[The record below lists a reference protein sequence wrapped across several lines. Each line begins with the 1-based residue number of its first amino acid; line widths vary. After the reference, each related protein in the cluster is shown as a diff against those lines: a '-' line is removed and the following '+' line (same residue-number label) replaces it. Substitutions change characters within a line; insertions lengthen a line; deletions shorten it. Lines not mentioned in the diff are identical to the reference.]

1 MDYDELINTLYRFA
15 RETEDEE
22 MQGWLLDVVFVV
34 KKNGIQGLVDDSNI
48 DPDDG
53 IYFADLINKL
63 ETMSDIARNKSDKM
77 AIDNL
82 INRLVLLGIDGYRNN
97 G

>member
-1 MDYDELINTLYRFA
+1 MEYDELIYTLYKLA
-15 RETEDEE
+15 RETKDEE
-22 MQGWLLDVVFVV
+22 IQSWLLDVAFVV
-34 KKNGIQGLVDDSNI
+34 KKNGVRGLVDDSNI
-48 DPDDG
+48 DPDDD

-63 ETMSDIARNKSDKM
+63 ETISDIAREKSDKM

-97 G
+97 I

>member
-22 MQGWLLDVVFVV
+22 LQGWLLDVVFVV
-34 KKNGIQGLVDDSNI
+34 KKNGIQGLVDDPNI
-48 DPDDG
+48 NLDDG

-63 ETMSDIARNKSDKM
+63 ETMSDIARNNSDK
-77 AIDNL
+77 IKIHNL
-82 INRLVLLGIDGYRNN
+82 KNTLILDGIDGLIK
-97 G
+97 